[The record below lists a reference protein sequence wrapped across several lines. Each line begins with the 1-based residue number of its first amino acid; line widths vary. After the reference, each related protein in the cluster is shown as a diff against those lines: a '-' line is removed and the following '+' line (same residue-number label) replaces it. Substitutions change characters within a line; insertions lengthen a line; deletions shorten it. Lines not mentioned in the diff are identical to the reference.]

1 MDLEAD
7 DAESSGLLFLTAL
20 GGKPLGRAK
29 TAPMRHVV
37 ANGLNMGQVLIVP
50 HATLCAEFA
59 PPQSAGRGNLARA
72 AVSAEPAGHRRGRI
86 RHLSLCCTTWL
97 Q

>member
-29 TAPMRHVV
+29 IAPMRHVV
-37 ANGLNMGQVLIVP
+37 AHGLNVGHVLIVP
-50 HATLCAEFA
+50 RSTLCATA
-59 PPQSAGRGNLARA
+59 AR
-72 AVSAEPAGHRRGRI
+72 RQ
-86 RHLSLCCTTWL
+86 W